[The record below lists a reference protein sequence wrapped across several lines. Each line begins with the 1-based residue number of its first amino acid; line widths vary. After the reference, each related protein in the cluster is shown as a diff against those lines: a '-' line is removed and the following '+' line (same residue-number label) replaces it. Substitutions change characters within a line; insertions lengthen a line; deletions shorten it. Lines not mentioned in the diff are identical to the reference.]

1 MMWLFAAADFYNASA
16 SSTELISHTGAPYGF
31 HARAMPGFQLGF
43 PAVFD
48 NRLSH
53 NDSQSMLSVVSSGH
67 YLDGDT
73 ASLTLR
79 LLTFNAALQV
89 YG

>member
-1 MMWLFAAADFYNASA
+1 
-16 SSTELISHTGAPYGF
+16 
-31 HARAMPGFQLGF
+31 MPGFQPGF

-53 NDSQSMLSVVSSGH
+53 NDSQRMLSVVSSGN